1 MQHYDY
7 QETFKH
13 VYDKAVSLYGQGNRD
28 KDTYFNADEAA
39 FIDANGWRSQ
49 DFFDY
54 AEDLIHHNDPSYE
67 IAQSIEQVRR
77 EYFMH
82 IQNGVASSEQ
92 ISSADLP
99 GKRETLDGFV
109 WLPRI
114 LPKARGKL
122 LGQLPEET
130 MYCCGGDRLFLQT
143 HNIHPAEFLRVVWA
157 NLDNDDGIVEFVKS
171 RSQVPDN

>member
-1 MQHYDY
+1 MHQYDY
-7 QETFKH
+7 QETFKKL
-13 VYDKAVSLYGQGNRD
+13 YNKAVSLYNQGNRD
-28 KDTYFNADEAA
+28 KDSYFSPDESA
-39 FIDANGWRSQ
+39 FIAANGWRVQ

-54 AEDLIHHNDPSYE
+54 AEDLTHHDDPSYE

-77 EYFMH
+77 EYFIH
-82 IQNGVASSEQ
+82 IQKSVASTEL

-99 GKRETLDGFV
+99 GKSETLDGIV

-122 LGQLPEET
+122 LGQLPQET

-143 HNIHPAEFLRVVWA
+143 HDIHPAEFLRVVWA
-157 NLDNDDGIVEFVKS
+157 NLDNDVGILEFVKN
-171 RSQVPDN
+171 RSQVATS